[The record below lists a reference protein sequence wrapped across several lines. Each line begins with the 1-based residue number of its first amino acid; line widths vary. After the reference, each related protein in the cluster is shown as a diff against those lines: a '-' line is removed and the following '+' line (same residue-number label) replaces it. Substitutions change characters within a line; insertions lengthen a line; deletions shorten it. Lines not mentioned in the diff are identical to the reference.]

1 MSKKLTVGLAL
12 GSGAARGWA
21 HIGIIQRLHQLG
33 IKPDIVCG
41 TSIGALVGAA
51 YVAGNIDR
59 LESWVR
65 QLDKLQTAR
74 YFSINRS
81 FKGFVNKERL
91 RTFLDEHVV
100 LADTKIEEM
109 DKPFASVAT
118 DLHTGRE
125 IWNTSGSMMDAVW
138 SSISLPGLFP
148 AIKHHNRW
156 LIDGGLVNPVPVS
169 LCRALGADVV
179 IAVNLNSDIVGKHL
193 QAEHQVNEDQ
203 EQHKPD
209 EPQGITSRISDMIT
223 DYTSNLFG
231 KKDNDDV
238 APDLLDAIAASI
250 NITQDRI
257 TRSRMAGDPPEITL
271 SPRLSHIGLLEF
283 YRAKEAIEEGLA
295 SVDRHKRDFK
305 YCLGVELDD

>member
-1 MSKKLTVGLAL
+1 MRNKLTVGLAL

-21 HIGIIQRLHQLG
+21 HIGVIQRLQQLG
-33 IKPDIVCG
+33 IQPDIVCG

-51 YVAGNIDR
+51 YVAGNVDK
-59 LESWVR
+59 LETWVR
-65 QLDKLQTAR
+65 QLDKFQTAR

-91 RTFLDEHVV
+91 RMFLDEYVV
-100 LADTKIEEM
+100 QADVQIENME
-109 DKPFASVAT
+109 KPFASVAT

-156 LIDGGLVNPVPVS
+156 LVDGGLVNPVPVS

-179 IAVNLNSDIVGKHL
+179 IAVNLNSNIVGRHL
-193 QAEHQVNEDQ
+193 QPQAV
-203 EQHKPD
+203 D
-209 EPQGITSRISDMIT
+209 EKENNKKSESQGLTGRISDMIA
-223 DYTSNLFG
+223 DYTTNLFS
-231 KKDNDDV
+231 KKENEDV
-238 APDLLDAIAASI
+238 APDLLDSIAASI

-257 TRSRMAGDPPEITL
+257 TRSRMAGDPPEISL

-283 YRAKEAIEEGLA
+283 YRAKQTIEEGIA
-295 SVDRHKRDFK
+295 CVDRDRQDIE
-305 YCLGVELDD
+305 YCLGVKLLD

>member
-1 MSKKLTVGLAL
+1 MSKKITVGLAL

-33 IKPDIVCG
+33 IQPDIVCG

-51 YVAGNIDR
+51 YTAGNIDK

-74 YFSINRS
+74 YFSINSS

-100 LADTKIEEM
+100 ATETMIEDM

-169 LCRALGADVV
+169 VCRALGADVV

-193 QAEHQVNEDQ
+193 QLDNAIKQSEAQSSNE
-203 EQHKPD
+203 PA
-209 EPQGITSRISDMIT
+209 GITRRISNMIA
-223 DYTSNLFG
+223 DYTTNLFS
-231 KKDNDDV
+231 KKNTEDT

-271 SPRLSHIGLLEF
+271 SPRLSSIGLLEF
-283 YRAKEAIEEGLA
+283 YRAKEAIEEGTA

-305 YCLGVELDD
+305 YCLDVDLDD